1 VYQAFILFID
11 LYINFSILIRIDM
24 RLFGPDFYNITEL
37 LTEEETMI
45 QRTAFEFVQ
54 TEFMP
59 LVHEHYEKATFPLEL
74 APKLGEMGFMGS
86 SLPEE
91 SGGSGVSNVAYGLIL
106 HELERGDSGLR
117 SFASVQGALVMYPI
131 HAYGSDEQ
139 RSKWLPG
146 LGAGTMI
153 GCFGLTEPNFGSNPG
168 GMATRCKRDG
178 DDWIINGNKM
188 WITNGTLADVAL
200 VWARDDDG
208 IVRGFLLERGMD
220 GFTSS
225 DIHGKLSLRASIT
238 SELSMSN
245 VRVPDSARLPNIEGL
260 KGPLSCLTQ
269 ARYGIAWG
277 MVGAAVDC
285 YNTSLEYSKERKQ
298 FSKPIAGYQLTQAK
312 FAEMITRITESQL
325 LVYRLGRLK
334 DEGKMNFQQ
343 VSMAKRNNCA
353 MARDIAKMSREILG
367 ANGVTED
374 YSPIRHMANIESVYT
389 YEGTHE
395 MHTLIL
401 GQEVTGIPAY
411 DS

>member
-1 VYQAFILFID
+1 MKKL
-11 LYINFSILIRIDM
+11 
-24 RLFGPDFYNITEL
+24 GPDFYNITGL
-37 LTEEETMI
+37 LTEEELLI
-45 QRTAFEFVQ
+45 QKTAHDFVQ

-59 LVHEHYEKATFPLEL
+59 LINHHYENATFPMDLV
-74 APKLGEMGFMGS
+74 PKLGELGFMGS
-86 SLPEE
+86 TLPEE
-91 SGGSGVSNVAYGLIL
+91 SGGAGVSNVAYGLIL

-139 RSKWLPG
+139 KAKWLPE
-146 LGAGTMI
+146 LGAGTKI

-168 GMATRCKRDG
+168 GMVTRCKKDG

-188 WITNGTLADVAL
+188 WITNGTVADVSV
-200 VWARDDDG
+200 VWARDEDG
-208 IVRGFLLERGMD
+208 MVRGFLLEKGMD

-225 DIHGKLSLRASIT
+225 DIHGKLSLRASVT
-238 SELSMSN
+238 SELSMAN

-277 MVGAAVDC
+277 MVGTAVDC
-285 YNTSLEYSKERKQ
+285 YNTAVDYSKERKQ
-298 FSKPIAGYQLTQAK
+298 FSKPIGGYQLTQAK
-312 FAEMITRITESQL
+312 FAEMVTRITEAQL

-334 DEGKMNFQQ
+334 DEGTMTFQQ

-353 MARDIAKMSREILG
+353 MARDIAKMAREILG
-367 ANGVTED
+367 ANGITDD

-401 GQEVTGIPAY
+401 GQEVTGMAAY
-411 DS
+411 DT

>member
-1 VYQAFILFID
+1 
-11 LYINFSILIRIDM
+11 M
-24 RLFGPDFYNITEL
+24 RSFGPDFYNITEL
-37 LTEEETMI
+37 LTEEEIMI

-59 LVHEHYEKATFPLEL
+59 LVNEHYEKATFPLEL
-74 APKLGEMGFMGS
+74 VPKLGEMGFMGS

-139 RSKWLPG
+139 KSKWLPG

-200 VWARDDDG
+200 VWARDENG
-208 IVRGFLLERGMD
+208 IVRGFLLEKGME

-238 SELSMSN
+238 SELSMSD

-285 YNTSLEYSKERKQ
+285 YKTSLEYSKERKQ

-343 VSMAKRNNCA
+343 VSMAKRNNCV

-374 YSPIRHMANIESVYT
+374 YSPIRHMANIESVFT

-401 GQEVTGIPAY
+401 GQQVTGIAAY